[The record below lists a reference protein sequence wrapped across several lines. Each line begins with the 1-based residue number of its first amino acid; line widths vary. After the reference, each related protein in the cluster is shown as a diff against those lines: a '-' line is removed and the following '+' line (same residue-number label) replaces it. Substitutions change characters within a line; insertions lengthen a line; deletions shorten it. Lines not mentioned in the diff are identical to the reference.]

1 MSANIVKKSA
11 ANYNYIMKVT
21 MPIVFSFLLMLC
33 MSCTEE
39 PPKIKRMPYYD
50 GCYHWE
56 FYDET
61 ICDFYFLVK
70 NQPEDIRELHDF
82 LQRAADDFLT
92 DEILSQ
98 CKEALFKKN
107 PGKSEKTI
115 EIRFYRTSGELPW
128 SIDEVEG
135 QWYYHPEI
143 SEGNPRD
150 WIDWFRYDGESGELL
165 TYKVWK
171 RKKNIFWHRED
182 YEQIFEELSNY

>member
-1 MSANIVKKSA
+1 MLQKNPQRTI
-11 ANYNYIMKVT
+11 IIDMKVA

-70 NQPEDIRELHDF
+70 NQPEDIRELYEF

-98 CKEALFKKN
+98 CKEALFKRN
-107 PGKSEKTI
+107 PGKSEKII

-150 WIDWFRYDGESGELL
+150 WIGWFRYDGESGELL

-182 YEQIFEELSNY
+182 YGQIFEELSNY